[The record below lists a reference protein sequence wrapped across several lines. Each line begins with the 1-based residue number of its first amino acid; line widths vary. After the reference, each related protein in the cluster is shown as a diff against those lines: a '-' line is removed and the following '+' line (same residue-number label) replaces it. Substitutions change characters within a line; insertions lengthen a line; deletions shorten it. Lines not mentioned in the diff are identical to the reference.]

1 MKLIL
6 ASNNKNK
13 LRELRELM
21 SDTGIE
27 ILSQSE
33 AGCNFEVEENG
44 TTFAENAYLKAE
56 AVYKATGHA
65 SLADDSGL
73 AVDALD
79 GAPGIYSARFAP
91 GGHSA
96 TDYERNVYLLSV
108 MENVEH
114 RDAKF
119 VCSICCIMPGG
130 DIIRTEEYCY
140 GDIIREQRGSG
151 GFGYNTVFRPKG
163 YDITMAEMSDEE
175 RYSISHRGKAL
186 REFKKKLREYNDTK
200 Q

>member
-21 SDTGIE
+21 SDTDIE

-33 AGCNFEVEENG
+33 AGCNFEVDETG

-56 AVYKATGHA
+56 AVYKATGEA
-65 SLADDSGL
+65 TLADDSGL

-96 TDYERNVYLLSV
+96 SDYERNVYLLSV
-108 MENVEH
+108 MEGKEQ
-114 RDAKF
+114 RTAKF
-119 VCSICCIMPGG
+119 VCSICCIMPNG
-130 DIIRTEEYCY
+130 DIIRTEQYCH
-140 GDIIREQRGSG
+140 GEIIREQRGTG
-151 GFGYNTVFRPKG
+151 GFGYNTVFKPDG
-163 YDITMAEMSDEE
+163 FDCTMAEMSDED
-175 RYSISHRGKAL
+175 RYAISHRGKAL
-186 REFKKKLREYNDTK
+186 REFKKKLREYDDTDK
-200 Q
+200 